1 MATIVLS
8 GVTPILVLL
17 DKTDAGFPGL
27 KWLPV
32 IFPALA
38 SIVTSVSTSFPF
50 QENAVSANSA
60 VELLEAELEKF
71 VLGVTQSYR
80 WSHLTSD
87 PDRRI
92 KQQEAVENFITQVN
106 RIHLKQLQSSE
117 SEVQE
122 KVPEAVEA

>member
-1 MATIVLS
+1 M
-8 GVTPILVLL
+8 
-17 DKTDAGFPGL
+17 
-27 KWLPV
+27 
-32 IFPALA
+32 A

-71 VLGVTQSYR
+71 VLGVTQTYR
-80 WSHLTSD
+80 WSDLTSD

-117 SEVQE
+117 SEVQK